1 MKIKIKKDMIV
12 VTKKGEKKNLCEA
25 CEHNSK
31 ECWTLTECFTE
42 EEFYLTEKG
51 KF

>member
-1 MKIKIKKDMIV
+1 MQIKIKKDMMV
-12 VTKKGEKKNLCEA
+12 VTKKGVKKILCEA
-25 CEHNSK
+25 CEHHGK

-42 EEFYLTEKG
+42 EEFYLAKKG